1 MSRLSYYEIARKV
14 IETSWIQCVMFVVG
28 QSLSSIQ
35 LFATPWMQ
43 HVRPFCPPLSPEFA
57 QIHAFELVMQ
67 SNHLILC
74 CPLLLLPSIF
84 PSIRI
89 FSNESTLH
97 IRWPKYW
104 SISISSSVN
113 IQGWFPLRLTAL
125 ISLLSKELSRVF
137 SSTII
142 WKHPF
147 FGAQP
152 SLWCNSHIHLW
163 LLEKP

>member
-1 MSRLSYYEIARKV
+1 MSRLNYYEIAWKV
-14 IETSWIQCVMFVVG
+14 KETSWIQCVMFVVG
-28 QSLSSIQ
+28 QSLSSVQ

-57 QIHAFELVMQ
+57 HIHVTWPSLP
-67 SNHLILC
+67 LL
-74 CPLLLLPSIF
+74 PLLLLPSLF
-84 PSIRI
+84 PIIRVS
-89 FSNESTLH
+89 SNESTLH

-104 SISISSSVN
+104 SISMSSSVN
-113 IQGWFPLRLTAL
+113 IQGWFPLRSTGL

-152 SLWCNSHIHLW
+152 SLWCNSHIHMW